1 MIGSVTIDFEL
12 GETHIAIAAEVE
24 TIERT
29 GVEMEALTACSVA
42 ALTVYDMCKS
52 IDKNMTIR
60 DVALWEKTGGK
71 SGRYSRSSN

>member
-1 MIGSVTIDFEL
+1 MIGSVTIDFEV

-42 ALTVYDMCKS
+42 ALTIYDMCKS
-52 IDKNMTIR
+52 VDKNMTIT
-60 DVALWEKTGGK
+60 DIALWEKRGGK
-71 SGRYSRSSN
+71 SGEYNRSSD